1 MPLFLYSAVTLVIC
15 VVIYSYK
22 LLLSCIPLLRL
33 SVNIFVEFI
42 KLVFQI
48 TILMITSYCVKI
60 ISLSP
65 AMWQRLFRKAV

>member
-1 MPLFLYSAVTLVIC
+1 MCPFHLKCYNLVSC

-33 SVNIFVEFI
+33 SVNIAVEFI
-42 KLVFQI
+42 NLVFQI
-48 TILMITSYCVKI
+48 TILMIMSYCVKI

-65 AMWQRLFRKAV
+65 TMWQRLFCKAV